1 VTWFFAVLVVLV
13 MGAVAVVASGR
24 GGSLGPAYDD
34 RADVR
39 LPADRPVTGEDL
51 RGLRFN
57 TALRGY
63 RASEVDALIE
73 VLAAQLDRDRPGPT
87 PHPFTTV
94 EHEALETSEHPE
106 DAEKESDR
114 DDHPEG

>member
-1 VTWFFAVLVVLV
+1 MNWFLALLIVLA
-13 MGAVAVVASGR
+13 MGGVAAVAAGH
-24 GGSLGPAYDD
+24 GGSLGQAYDD

-63 RASEVDALIE
+63 RASEVDALIDR
-73 VLAAQLDRDRPGPT
+73 LADQLDRDLQDRGGPGDEQSPG
-87 PHPFTTV
+87 
-94 EHEALETSEHPE
+94 
-106 DAEKESDR
+106 D
-114 DDHPEG
+114 